1 MVVTVSNEYGAG
13 AVAIAARVAGELG
26 YECVDRQLP
35 VVVAKRLRHL
45 PRRSRGQR
53 RYGADAGRALLTSLE
68 RATPELAVSS
78 TVPPFD
84 RALLE
89 AVQDAVRDYAARGN
103 VVIVGRGAG
112 VILEDAPGILRVFLH
127 APREWRIAHV
137 MAAFGTDR
145 KTSEAEV
152 DRIDRMRAA
161 YLSDWY
167 GVRFGDPAQLRPVRR
182 HVSLRRSAM
191 HGHHRHGP
199 ADLRNSVIE
208 QPAPKRSSRCLR
220 LCASAIFAC
229 SGSDS

>member
-13 AVAIAARVAGELG
+13 AIAIAARVAGELG

-35 VVVAKRLRHL
+35 VVVAKRFGISPEEVEANEDTARTLGERW
-45 PRRSRGQR
+45 
-53 RYGADAGRALLTSLE
+53 LTSLE

-112 VILEDAPGILRVFLH
+112 IILKDAPGVLRVFLY

-145 KTSEAEV
+145 KTTEAEV
-152 DRIDRMRAA
+152 ERVDRMRAA

-167 GVRFGDPAQLRPVRR
+167 GARFGDPANYDLCLDTSRFNESQCTAIIV
-182 HVSLRRSAM
+182 A
-191 HGHHRHGP
+191 
-199 ADLRNSVIE
+199 ALRNCE
-208 QPAPKRSSRCLR
+208 AP
-220 LCASAIFAC
+220 
-229 SGSDS
+229 

>member
-13 AVAIAARVAGELG
+13 AIAIAARVAGELG

-35 VVVAKRLRHL
+35 VVVAKRFGISPEEVEANEDTARTLGERW
-45 PRRSRGQR
+45 
-53 RYGADAGRALLTSLE
+53 LTSLE

-89 AVQDAVRDYAARGN
+89 AVQDAVREYAARGN

-112 VILEDAPGILRVFLH
+112 VILKDAPGLLRVFLH

-145 KTSEAEV
+145 KTTEAEV
-152 DRIDRMRAA
+152 ERVDRMRAA

-167 GVRFGDPAQLRPVRR
+167 GARFGDPANYDLCVDTSRFDESQCAAIIVTALRTCGTP
-182 HVSLRRSAM
+182 
-191 HGHHRHGP
+191 
-199 ADLRNSVIE
+199 
-208 QPAPKRSSRCLR
+208 
-220 LCASAIFAC
+220 
-229 SGSDS
+229 

>member
-35 VVVAKRLRHL
+35 VVVAKRFGISPEEVEANEDTARTLGERW
-45 PRRSRGQR
+45 
-53 RYGADAGRALLTSLE
+53 LTSLE

-84 RALLE
+84 QALLE

-103 VVIVGRGAG
+103 AVIVGRGAG
-112 VILEDAPGILRVFLH
+112 VILKDAPGILRVFLH

-145 KTSEAEV
+145 KTTEAEV

-167 GVRFGDPAQLRPVRR
+167 GVRFGDPANYDLCVDTSRFDESQCVAIIIRALRTCETP
-182 HVSLRRSAM
+182 
-191 HGHHRHGP
+191 
-199 ADLRNSVIE
+199 
-208 QPAPKRSSRCLR
+208 
-220 LCASAIFAC
+220 
-229 SGSDS
+229 